1 MPKLSSDDSFLDL
14 SDYGRRPALYAARL
28 LAPTF
33 VTPVQVTLLFGLCG
47 LAAIYA
53 LLHGYFLLAG
63 GLLILKSVIDAIDGE
78 LARIRQRPSYTGRY
92 LDSVLDNVL
101 NLLIF
106 VALGYITNTP
116 LYLSLIAYACVQLQ
130 GTLYNYYYVIL
141 RRQSAGA
148 DTTSRVF
155 ETQVP
160 EAFPYENQR
169 VVTILFVLF
178 VVLYGPYD
186 RIIYALERSASEAPA
201 FPAWFMS
208 LVSAYGLGF
217 QLLLIAFLLASG
229 WIAWIIPFFILYTL
243 WMAVLII
250 LRKTLLTN

>member
-1 MPKLSSDDSFLDL
+1 MPKLSSDNSFLDL
-14 SDYGRRPALYAARL
+14 SDYGRPPALYAARL

-47 LAAIYA
+47 LVAIYA
-53 LLHGYFLLAG
+53 LLHDYLLLAG
-63 GLLILKSVIDAIDGE
+63 GLLILKSVIDAVDGE

-92 LDSVLDNVL
+92 LDSVLDNLL
-101 NLLIF
+101 NLLLF
-106 VALGYITNTP
+106 TALGYHTDTP

-141 RRQSAGA
+141 RRQSEGA

-155 ETQVP
+155 ETRVP

-169 VVTILFVLF
+169 VVAVLF
-178 VVLYGPYD
+178 GLFMALYGPYD
-186 RIIYALERSASEAPA
+186 RIVYTIERSASEASA

-208 LVSAYGLGF
+208 MVSVYGLGF
-217 QLLLIAFLLASG
+217 QLLLIALLLAIG
-229 WIAWIIPFFILYTL
+229 GIAWIIPFFIFYTL
-243 WMAVLII
+243 WMIVLVTI
-250 LRKTLLTN
+250 RKTLLT